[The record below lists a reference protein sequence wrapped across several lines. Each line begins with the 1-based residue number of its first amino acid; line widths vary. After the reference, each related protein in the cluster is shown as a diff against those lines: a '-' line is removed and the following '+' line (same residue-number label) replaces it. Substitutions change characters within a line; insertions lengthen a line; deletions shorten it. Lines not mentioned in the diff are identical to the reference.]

1 MRSMMLMALFTFAAG
16 SAFAQSGVLAASNE
30 TAAADA
36 APVQPD
42 ADAVTD
48 VKEDKPFKIPP
59 RL

>member
-1 MRSMMLMALFTFAAG
+1 MRSMMLMALLSLAAG
-16 SAFAQSGVLAASNE
+16 SAFAQSSELASNNE
-30 TAAADA
+30 TQAADA